1 MPRIAVGQILQ
12 ETNSINP
19 VPTVREDFSM
29 YGIATGVEVMARY
42 GDVGEL
48 AGFARLP
55 EVLGAG
61 VEWLGLVRAVTW
73 SGGPMTD
80 VLLAELT
87 AELVS
92 PAVDAGLDG
101 VLLSLHG
108 SQCSTSCPDAAG
120 HLIAAMRYAVGPD
133 VPIVVTLDLHANI
146 TGQMA
151 ANADVLVGYHT
162 HPHTDH
168 VQTGAR
174 AAAALAWMLKTGRRP
189 EVSAYKVPMIANDD
203 GRATGTGV
211 LSDLWRRIV
220 AAEAAD
226 DVLSIGLYQVQPWL
240 DVPNVGWTL
249 YQACCGD
256 EPPLEPVAAAAECWA
271 TRLHAEREYLRPEQ
285 VVPAAMAIPGGPVVV
300 SESHDATNSG
310 APGDSTHLLA
320 ALLDADI
327 PDGGALTFC
336 VDPAAVAASVR
347 AGIGRRVTIN
357 VGGKRD
363 DVYCAPLRVQGV
375 VDRLG
380 PLEYVLSGHGGD
392 NLRVSMGDAAVIRS
406 RDVTLLLT
414 EHTGPGSSPLMY
426 RAMGLEPAQFKIV
439 VAKSPEGFRKDY
451 EPFAAGILYCT
462 APGCSNPTLTELG
475 YTNVTRPV
483 YPVDEMEDISEAS
496 WAGPMELKR

>member
-19 VPTVREDFSM
+19 VPTVRGDFEV
-29 YGIATGVEVMARY
+29 YGIAVGAEIMDRY

-48 AGFARLP
+48 AGFAHLP
-55 EVLGAG
+55 GMLGSE
-61 VEWLGLVRAVTW
+61 VEWLGLVRAVAW
-73 SGGPMTD
+73 SGGPMAD
-80 VLLAELT
+80 VLLSEFT
-87 AELVS
+87 FELV
-92 PAVDAGLDG
+92 GLAANANPDG

-146 TGQMA
+146 TAQMA
-151 ANADVLVGYHT
+151 AEADVLVGYHT

-174 AAAALAWMLKTGRRP
+174 AAAALAGMLESGQRP
-189 EVSAYKVPMIANDD
+189 RVSAHKIPMIANDD
-203 GRATGTGV
+203 ARATDTGV
-211 LSDLWRRIV
+211 LADLWRRIV

-226 DVLSIGLYQVQPWL
+226 DVLSVGLYQVQPWL
-240 DVPNVGWTL
+240 DVPDVGWTL
-249 YQACCGD
+249 YQAYCGD
-256 EPPLEPVAAAAECWA
+256 APPLDPVVVAEECWA
-271 TRLHAEREYLRPEQ
+271 TRHYAEREYLRPEK
-285 VVPAAMAIPGGPVVV
+285 VVPAALEIAGGPVVI

-310 APGDSTHLLA
+310 APGDSTHLLK

-336 VDPAAVAASVR
+336 IDPAAVAACAR
-347 AGIGRRVTIN
+347 TGTGRRVTTN

-363 DVYCAPLRVQGV
+363 PVYCTPLRLQGTV
-375 VDRLG
+375 EGLG
-380 PLEYVLSGHGGD
+380 SLEYVLSGHGGD
-392 NLRVSMGDAAVIRS
+392 NLRVNMGNAAVIRS
-406 RDVTLLLT
+406 RDVTVLLA

-426 RAMGLEPAQFKIV
+426 RAMGLEPTQFKIV
-439 VAKSPEGFRKDY
+439 IAKSPEGFRRDY

-462 APGCSNPTLTELG
+462 APGCSNPILTELG
-475 YTNVTRPV
+475 YTHVTRPV
-483 YPVDEMEDISEAS
+483 HPVDEMESITEAS
-496 WAGPMELKR
+496 WAGPMELTR